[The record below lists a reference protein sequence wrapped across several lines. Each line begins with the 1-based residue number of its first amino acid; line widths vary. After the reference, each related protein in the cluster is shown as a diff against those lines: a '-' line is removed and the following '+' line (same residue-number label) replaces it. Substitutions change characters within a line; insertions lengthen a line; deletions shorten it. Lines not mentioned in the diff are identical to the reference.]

1 MKKTFLI
8 VFLVGIVLFGCKKE
22 QNNPVKIKN
31 QIVAYKMQI
40 EELNAKIIKL
50 ESSLGED
57 TLINSL
63 VKVEFVTVKT
73 QKLERSIDITANVDA
88 ENNAMISPEMNGQIT
103 KIYVKEGQQVSKGQV
118 LAKLNDEVLKNNLA
132 QLQSSLLF
140 ADTMYQKQKKLYEQK
155 IVSEVQY
162 LQAKNQKETL
172 EKNIDV
178 IKSQIA
184 LSTIKAPFSG
194 IVDRIYFKE
203 GEIAAPGRAVF
214 QIVNLTT
221 MIATADISEKYLPKI
236 KLGDVVKLNFPTY
249 SDIEI
254 SSKIYQIGNVIDPTN
269 RTFRIKIMFNNVQNK
284 IKPNML
290 SVIQLVDYSSD
301 NAIVLPSNCLIQDIA
316 GWYVYIIEQK
326 DNKNFA
332 RKKYVDVGVSTQNE
346 TEILNGLNEGD
357 KIITKGY
364 NQVKDGLEINL

>member
-1 MKKTFLI
+1 MKKTILLFFL
-8 VFLVGIVLFGCKKE
+8 FGIVLLSCQKE
-22 QNNPVKIKN
+22 KNNPVKINN
-31 QIVAYKMQI
+31 QIMAYRMQI
-40 EELNAKIIKL
+40 EEINAKILKL
-50 ESSLGED
+50 EESIEND
-57 TLINSL
+57 TLLNTLI
-63 VKVEFVTVKT
+63 KVEFFSVKK
-73 QKLERSIDITANVDA
+73 QKLERSIEITANVDA

-103 KIYVKEGQQVSKGQV
+103 KIYVLEGQTVTKGQI

-162 LQAKNQKETL
+162 LQAKNQKESI

-194 IVDRIYFKE
+194 VIDRIYFKE
-203 GEIAAPGRAVF
+203 GEITAPGKAVF
-214 QIVNLTT
+214 QLVNLST

-236 KLGDVVKLNFPTY
+236 KIGDEVNLKFPTY
-249 SDIEI
+249 SNIEI
-254 SSKIYQIGNVIDPTN
+254 TNKIYQIGNVIDPTN
-269 RTFRIKIMFNNVQNK
+269 RTFRIKIKFNNIQNK

-290 SVIQLVDYSSD
+290 SIIQLVDYTNES
-301 NAIVLPSNCLIQDIA
+301 ALVLPSNCLMQDIS
-316 GWYVYIIEQK
+316 GWYVYLIEQK

-332 RKKYVDVGVSTQNE
+332 RKKYVEIGVSTQNE
-346 TEILNGLNEGD
+346 TEIIKGLTEGD
-357 KIITKGY
+357 RVITKGY